1 MEKADFGKMMSSC
14 SLCPRKCRA
23 DRLSGRTGFCG
34 MDADIHAARAALHM
48 WEEPCISGSRGS
60 GTVFFSGCT
69 LRCVFC
75 QNYKIASGSYGETIS
90 PKRLAAIFLEL
101 QQQGAANI
109 NLVTPTHFL
118 PQIIEALDYVKHD
131 HLHIP
136 VVYNTSGYENTES
149 LKMLEGY
156 VDIYLPDFKYMDAGL
171 AGKYSNAPDYPETA
185 KAALAEMVRQTG
197 SPVFSEDGMMK
208 KGVIVRHLMLPG
220 QLMDSKHVVKY
231 LYETYGDRIFM
242 SLMNQYTPL
251 EQVKNIPEL
260 NRTVKK
266 QSYKKL
272 IDYALALGVSQAFIQ
287 EGETAKESFIPD
299 FECQGIAGKDIVIE

>member
-1 MEKADFGKMMSSC
+1 MQPCARESA
-14 SLCPRKCRA
+14 A
-23 DRLSGRTGFCG
+23 QTGFPDVPAFAVWMQTFTQPEPRFICG
-34 MDADIHAARAALHM
+34 
-48 WEEPCISGSRGS
+48 EEPCISGSRGS

-90 PKRLAAIFLEL
+90 TKRLAAIFLEL